1 MRHLSQKEAQNERD
15 FFSKKKNGKFTLI
28 NHRDFIQYP
37 QLFMVTGHDDFQS
50 GSLGITR
57 NKHTTHIKV
66 KVSGPAGINI
76 GVRFVGGHY
85 HKGKNTEDFVFN
97 IPTNEGENEVLVR
110 IHPKDYSVIF
120 YLDLPLDVITEEEEG
135 QIKVEG
141 EFDFVEQKRF
151 MFFSR
156 LLNPYF

>member
-66 KVSGPAGINI
+66 KVSGPAGLNI

-97 IPTNEGENEVLVR
+97 IPTMPIIYDGACLAVL
-110 IHPKDYSVIF
+110 IGPGAATPAGGNYEMS
-120 YLDLPLDVITEEEEG
+120 LN
-135 QIKVEG
+135 
-141 EFDFVEQKRF
+141 FVWG
-151 MFFSR
+151 
-156 LLNPYF
+156 